1 MEFRRME
8 GLLQIGKEEE
18 DEHNRQSMFIHIMII
33 YVKYSLFRLI
43 NSYYIHLHVWRDPA
57 EIIIYWFLTK

>member
-18 DEHNRQSMFIHIMII
+18 DEHNWQSMLIHIMII
-33 YVKYSLFRLI
+33 YLVNNVINVKYSLFRLI
-43 NSYYIHLHVWRDPA
+43 N
-57 EIIIYWFLTK
+57 F